1 MSKLEE
7 LKKYFK
13 DEERFYQ
20 NLGSIYSLKENLK
33 TKYRFLGF
41 NDESWD
47 NIIYNTAVKLTP
59 YITIKEL
66 KEKLEAHLK
75 NYIKREILALKPRI
89 VCNLIIV
96 SKGKTAAD
104 LIKNFLKNL
113 SYYDIDIKEPFY
125 NVLKEEPVFK
135 NAFGDISYNEFKILN
150 NKNIDQ
156 YLSLRVPN
164 CALAYNIAK
173 VNYFLRTLRKSIN
186 ELSRED
192 ILKIKTFISYYRC
205 YSKLEEYMKNYNA
218 NVVEEDIYRL
228 LFTYP
233 LDKFEQFKENIIYFK
248 YDEQDNMPDFLAFL
262 YSKLQQKSQVQVV
275 KKEEPKQLPSKN
287 KPEKV
292 KAEKKEVTKEN
303 TEKKSTAKTDN
314 KMRGSKIKDLYSR
327 FLIKEGRSEEDRRQE
342 LDELVGKILTEE
354 EKKLLFAYLNNEL
367 TDYQEK
373 TKALN
378 IIRKLKI
385 NYEGKAKP
393 TCQGGKI
400 KDLYSR
406 FELRDGQT
414 EEQRKQEVDELIK
427 QVLTEEQRILLFTH
441 LNNELTDNKEK
452 MRANNIIRKLKANY
466 ERKSK
471 TTCQRGKI
479 KDLYSRFEVKDG
491 KSEENRKQ
499 EVDELIEK
507 VLTEEEKKL
516 LFAYLN
522 NKLTDNKEKKRANN
536 IINKIRQ
543 YYNGKYK
550 EPKGVKDLYSRFL
563 IKEGKTEEDR
573 KKEIDELVEKVLM
586 EDEKELLFAYLNKKS
601 LAKEEKIK
609 VTRIILKLRNHY
621 KGKHKEVKPKGSIKD
636 IYSRFELRDGQTEE
650 ERKQEIDALIIKT
663 LPEEQ
668 KKLLFAYLNNE
679 LTDQKQKAKA
689 GSVILKLKNHYTGK
703 SIKPRL
709 MIYSTDIYSYF
720 EIKEGQTEDEKKE
733 LIDSLIAKVLT
744 EEEQILLASYM
755 KREVTDKRKKK
766 KAQNLIQRIKYHYN
780 HDSEKT
786 NLKRLPL
793 DLYYRFPIKEGK
805 SEEDRKQELD
815 ELIKQ
820 VLKEEEQVILEEYLN
835 RKIKDNKKR
844 KKALYLIEKLKKCY
858 NKDNKININPIKSLY
873 LRFELKEGQTED
885 ERKEE
890 IDSLIEKILSDNE
903 RECLL
908 AFLNNELT
916 NPDDKHIARNI
927 IKRLRKAYDNDLSN
941 YADNKRWLLDYFNFN
956 TDISNERL
964 SLLKEKLM
972 LLEYQYTYI
981 KGLSDY
987 KAFAHDV
994 MMELI
999 YKKPDESFEYYIT
1012 EYIEILTN
1020 YLTEKEDKRSL

>member
-262 YSKLQQKSQVQVV
+262 YSKLQQKSQVQVI

-292 KAEKKEVTKEN
+292 KAEKKEATNKEN
-303 TEKKSTAKTDN
+303 TEKKSTAKTNN

-327 FLIKEGRSEEDRRQE
+327 FLIKEGKSEEDRRQE

-393 TCQGGKI
+393 
-400 KDLYSR
+400 
-406 FELRDGQT
+406 
-414 EEQRKQEVDELIK
+414 
-427 QVLTEEQRILLFTH
+427 
-441 LNNELTDNKEK
+441 
-452 MRANNIIRKLKANY
+452 
-466 ERKSK
+466 
-471 TTCQRGKI
+471 TCQRGKI

-543 YYNGKYK
+543 HYNGKYK

-744 EEEQILLASYM
+744 EEEQILLDSYI

-793 DLYYRFPIKEGK
+793 DLYHRFLVKEGK
-805 SEEDRKQELD
+805 NEEDRRQEVD
-815 ELIKQ
+815 SLIKKY
-820 VLKEEEQVILEEYLN
+820 LTEEEQTILEEYLN

-916 NPDDKHIARNI
+916 NPDDKHRARNI

-941 YADNKRWLLDYFNFN
+941 YANNKRWLLDHFNFN

-1020 YLTEKEDKRSL
+1020 YLAEKEDKRSL